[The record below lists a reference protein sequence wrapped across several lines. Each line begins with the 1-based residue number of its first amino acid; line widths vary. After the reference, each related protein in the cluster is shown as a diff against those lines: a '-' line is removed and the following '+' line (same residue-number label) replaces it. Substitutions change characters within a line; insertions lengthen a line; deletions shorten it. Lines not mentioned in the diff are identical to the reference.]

1 MSLVRVGRLL
11 VLSGAAGLLAFWLL
25 ARPRTVDR
33 AGRVLARW
41 LGALPEPVVVGGVAL
56 FAVALWI
63 VVVRS
68 LLVLLYRGWRAIA
81 DRVYR
86 ALTLVLPESPLV
98 KFAAGA
104 TVMILAVVVI
114 MAVLPP
120 LIGSLSAGGTGSY
133 ADRLSPRALNAEW
146 DEIVDINLTGQ
157 YNICRIVG
165 PRMYEREE
173 GAIVNISSGAG
184 QRGSVSGGVHYSASK
199 AGIFGLTKGLAK
211 QLSPHV
217 RVNCVVPGLIDTAA
231 GSNGDEAGGLWTE
244 EGLDRMQRLI
254 LLQRSG
260 RPEEVAAA
268 VAFLAS
274 EEASYITGT
283 TLDVD
288 GGASLMPT
296 KEFLM
301 PDSEE

>member
-1 MSLVRVGRLL
+1 MSAQTTAALVT
-11 VLSGAAGLLAFWLL
+11 GAAQGI
-25 ARPRTVDR
+25 
-33 AGRVLARW
+33 G
-41 LGALPEPVVVGGVAL
+41 E
-56 FAVALWI
+56 
-63 VVVRS
+63 
-68 LLVLLYRGWRAIA
+68 AIA
-81 DRVYR
+81 KRLGREEAYDQVVCIDVQETVERTAAAIEGGRGYVGDVTEQDRIEEIVADVETEATITTAVNNAGLSRYFWIED
-86 ALTLVLPESPLV
+86 LEPE
-98 KFAAGA
+98 
-104 TVMILAVVVI
+104 
-114 MAVLPP
+114 
-120 LIGSLSAGGTGSY
+120 
-133 ADRLSPRALNAEW
+133 EW

-157 YNICRIVG
+157 YNVCRVVG

-231 GSNGDEAGGLWTE
+231 GSSGDEAGGLWTE
-244 EGLDRMQRLI
+244 DGLDRMQRLI
-254 LLQRSG
+254 LLQRGG

-301 PDSEE
+301 PGSEDADE